1 MPQKFSPEKMARL
14 REEAQNPYRSLRQ
27 FVYICFGISGGVGGV
42 VFLAQ
47 IAAGRDLEKAIPN
60 FAVQAGVVGLMILL
74 WRWENKRKSAKE
86 NANK

>member
-1 MPQKFSPEKMARL
+1 MAQKFSPEKMARL
-14 REEAQNPYRSLRQ
+14 RDEAQNPYRALRQ

-47 IAAGRDLEKAIPN
+47 IAAGRDLQKAIPN

-74 WRWENKRKSAKE
+74 WRWENKRKLAQE
-86 NANK
+86 NSKK